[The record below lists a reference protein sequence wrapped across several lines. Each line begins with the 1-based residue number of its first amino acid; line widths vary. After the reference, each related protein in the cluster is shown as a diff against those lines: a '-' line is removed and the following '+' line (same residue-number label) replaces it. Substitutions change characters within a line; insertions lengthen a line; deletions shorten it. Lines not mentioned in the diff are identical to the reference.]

1 MLQCTALHCTALQDL
16 AAYLSQLTRQQELTV
31 GEIARLEGG
40 ASARTGAETLPQL
53 LELLA
58 ALKRVQPIAP
68 VRSFPNRFLRLLS
81 FMFVLIPAANSS

>member
-1 MLQCTALHCTALQDL
+1 MHCTALQDL
-16 AAYLSQLTRQQELTV
+16 AAYLSQLRRQQELTV

-40 ASARTGAETLPQL
+40 ASARTGTETLPQL

-68 VRSFPNRFLRLLS
+68 VRSQIDSALVVVHVRPYTCSELFLTPT
-81 FMFVLIPAANSS
+81 V